1 MKIEIEITP
10 EEFKELF
17 VPGKTQQEFMERLF
31 LEWQKQFMVNSMP
44 DFSSL
49 WAPKDK

>member
-31 LEWQKQFMVNSMP
+31 GEWQKQFLVNSMP
-44 DFSSL
+44 D
-49 WAPKDK
+49 WREWWGTKPR